1 MLPHTMLQSFSLPP
15 FWQYRGRAQ
24 GLKNAR
30 QALCHCVTALLC
42 ATVFKLLILK

>member
-1 MLPHTMLQSFSLPP
+1 MLPACYAASFSLPP
-15 FWQYRGRAQ
+15 FWQYWDRAQ

-30 QALCHCVTALLC
+30 QALYTVTALLC